1 MPKQR
6 KKSGRDALLDHLVEA
21 GVSAREITGG
31 LTTKL
36 LRRLPAPPAGRAYYD
51 MPDRGPNAVA
61 GLTIR
66 RGRKDGI
73 TFFVRADLRPEGAA
87 QFVTARVKLGRW
99 GEAHGNLSLKDARDR
114 AAAAKAEMRAGID
127 PRRKAVRAKIEAENA
142 ARPAEITLRAAYK
155 NYLTART
162 GKKRKPLS
170 PTTKADYDRVIER
183 GLASFTDKSLREL
196 ADDPQDLIEHFDKV
210 SQDRP
215 AEANTRMRVLRAVWN
230 RAHKVMPAKVPAP
243 PAIFDLNEV
252 EARNAGFV
260 TSEMPAVWKAI
271 EAVGQPLRKKAILT
285 YLFLGL
291 RDGAVLPMRKVHIDR
306 EAAMLLIPYTKGKRL
321 KLPLSPAALSRL
333 EAPVPESLFDS
344 DNPFL
349 FPSLR
354 GPRPKKRKN
363 LQPDAEIEPWTHVD
377 KIDCSDLP
385 TPVAYVEQR
394 GDAAHC
400 HPHVF
405 RHTYRTLATSADVAD
420 VAIRLL
426 MGHSLKGDVSFDY
439 LTADLEWLRAAQEK
453 ISAYILK
460 SAGMPPDFRFPP
472 DYFVVRELPQVGR
485 MVRGSK

>member
-1 MPKQR
+1 MTKPR
-6 KKSGRDALLDHLVEA
+6 KKSDRDALLDHLVGA
-21 GVSAREITGG
+21 GISAREITGG

-36 LRRLPAPPAGRAYYD
+36 LRRLPPPPDGRGYYD
-51 MPDRGPNAVA
+51 LPDRGPNAVA
-61 GLTIR
+61 GLSIR
-66 RGRKDGI
+66 RGRKDGV
-73 TFFVRADLRPEGAA
+73 TFFVRADLKPDGAGS
-87 QFVTARVKLGRW
+87 FVTARMKLGRW
-99 GEAHGNLSLKDARDR
+99 GEEADRLSLKAARDR

-127 PRRKAVRAKIEAENA
+127 PRRKTVRAKLEAEKA
-142 ARPAEITLRAAYK
+142 SRPPEVTLRAAYK
-155 NYLTART
+155 NYLMART

-183 GLASFTDKSLREL
+183 ALIDFVDKPLREL
-196 ADDPQDLIEHFDKV
+196 AEDPQPLIEHFDHV

-230 RAHKVMPAKVPAP
+230 RAHKVMPAKVPLP

-260 TSEMPAVWKAI
+260 TKEMPALWKAI
-271 EAVGQPLRKKAILT
+271 EAIKQPLRKKAILT

-291 RDGAVLPMRKVHIDR
+291 RDGAVLPMRKTHIDR
-306 EAAMLLIPYTKGKRL
+306 ETSALHIPYTKGKRL
-321 KLPLSPAALSRL
+321 KLPLSPAALSL
-333 EAPVPESLFDS
+333 LDAPLPESLVDG
-344 DNPFL
+344 DNPFM

-354 GPRPKKRKN
+354 GPRVKRRKA
-363 LQPDAEIEPWTHVD
+363 LPEGEIELWTHVD
-377 KIDCSDLP
+377 NIDCSDLP
-385 TPVAYVEQR
+385 TPAAYVEQR
-394 GDAAHC
+394 GDDARC

-453 ISAYILK
+453 VSVHVLK
-460 SAGMPPDFRFPP
+460 TAGMPPDFRFPL
-472 DYFVVRELPQVGR
+472 DYFIERQSPLSLAP
-485 MVRGSK
+485 